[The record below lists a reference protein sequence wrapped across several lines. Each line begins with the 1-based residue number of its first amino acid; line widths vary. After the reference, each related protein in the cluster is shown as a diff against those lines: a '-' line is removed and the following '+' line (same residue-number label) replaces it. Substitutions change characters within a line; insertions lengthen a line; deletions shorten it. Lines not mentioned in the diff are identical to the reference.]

1 MARRPAS
8 KARRRRPE
16 IAAPLLAGRRGAPD
30 RAGSQGPAEGPR
42 RRPTFAMVCRRG
54 AWRQG
59 WVGDGGAGKAKS
71 HRKSGGASDRSPAKS
86 NSTEKRTQSINSRL
100 PTTGF
105 RPCGDRDVNKVV
117 GQGCRQDRIFAKPL
131 DDSGLWRG
139 FEFSRRDRSSRL
151 QIGGGWVR
159 RGGQRGVRFCARR
172 SDFKGLGFFFCNSN
186 RVARA
191 ANLS

>member
-16 IAAPLLAGRRGAPD
+16 TAAPLLAGRRGA
-30 RAGSQGPAEGPR
+30 RTGQVRKARRKGPGGGR
-42 RRPTFAMVCRRG
+42 RLHVCRLG

-59 WVGDGGAGKAKS
+59 WVGDGGAGKAS

-86 NSTEKRTQSINSRL
+86 DSRVKRTQSINSRL

-139 FEFSRRDRSSRL
+139 FEFSCRDRSSPL

-172 SDFKGLGFFFCNSN
+172 SDFKGLSFFFCNSN
-186 RVARA
+186 RVGRA
-191 ANLS
+191 ASRD